1 MSKQPPDP
9 EISRLAKLAAGGDEQ
24 AFNSLF
30 DLFYPR
36 VRAFAA
42 RMLSN
47 IAEGEDV
54 ARETMARA
62 ARTIR
67 NLHDS
72 ACFESWLF
80 RIAGNHCRDCL
91 RSRTREERGRA
102 EIANDPPGREQSH
115 DELQAA
121 LAALPPEQRAAVLLV
136 YFDGLNHR
144 EASRALGCA
153 EPTISWRLMLA
164 RRTLKKML
172 TQS

>member
-54 ARETMARA
+54 AQETMVRS

-67 NLHDS
+67 SLVDVS
-72 ACFESWLF
+72 RFEPWLF
-80 RIAGNHCRDCL
+80 RIAGNLCRDCL
-91 RSRTREERGRA
+91 RSRAREERGRA
-102 EIANDPPGREQSH
+102 EIAIDPPGREQSH
-115 DELQAA
+115 DELQDA

-136 YFDGLNHR
+136 YFDGLHHR

-164 RRTLKKML
+164 RRALKKIL
-172 TQS
+172 TPP